1 MEIQLIGNFL
11 LSRSSGKDG
20 RKYGWDLQEGLVTD
34 ASGDYAYSAPSGWDG
49 FENPLVV
56 VPTTL
61 GTGAAVYPTVSVAGA
76 VAFGGSAATTF
87 MVLALVYTK
96 G

>member
-34 ASGDYAYSAPSGWDG
+34 SSGDYQYAAPSGWDG
-49 FENPLVV
+49 FENPIIPI
-56 VPTTL
+56 PTTK
-61 GTGAAVYPTVSVAGA
+61 GTSAVFPTVSVTGA
-76 VAFGGSAATTF
+76 IAFGGSGATTF
-87 MVLALVYTK
+87 MVLALVYKK